1 MNADFQDWFIHG
13 ENIVGNLEDLATR
26 VTVSF
31 DNKKANR
38 ALGMPI
44 HSRKIFHSNPQ
55 LLYTAK
61 MQGGKRCCLDL
72 QLILS

>member
-44 HSRKIFHSNPQ
+44 HSRKIFHSKPQ
-55 LLYTAK
+55 PLYTAK
-61 MQGGKRCCLDL
+61 NAGREAL
-72 QLILS
+72 LS